1 MTSKIKIKMGAIE
14 IEYEGSEQFL
24 KDELPAL
31 LSAVS
36 ELYKSS
42 ASLISKNDNNASSE
56 TSTASVVESKI
67 QGTTA
72 TLAAKLGGGS
82 GPELVMCAAARL
94 TFVLGKDKFHRK
106 ELLAEMKTASSYYK
120 SAYMNNLSKLL
131 SSLLK
136 SGKLMEPSTDN
147 YSLSADSLQGI
158 GAKLA

>member
-1 MTSKIKIKMGAIE
+1 MGAIE

-42 ASLISKNDNNASSE
+42 ASLMQTNSNNSPAEVFTGNISE
-56 TSTASVVESKI
+56 QKI

-82 GPELVMCAAARL
+82 GPELLMSAAARIH
-94 TFVLGKDKFHRK
+94 FVLGKDKFHRK
-106 ELLAEMKTASSYYK
+106 ELADEIKSANNYYK
-120 SAYMNNLSKLL
+120 TTYRSNMTALL
-131 SSLLK
+131 NGLVK
-136 SGKLMEPSTDN
+136 AGKLMESSKDN
-147 YSLSADSLQGI
+147 YSLSADSLKNL
-158 GAKLA
+158 GAQLA